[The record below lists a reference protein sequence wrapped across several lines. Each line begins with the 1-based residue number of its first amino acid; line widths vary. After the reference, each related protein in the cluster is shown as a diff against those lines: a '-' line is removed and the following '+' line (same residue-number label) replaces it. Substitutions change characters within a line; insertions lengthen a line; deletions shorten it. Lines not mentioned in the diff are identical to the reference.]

1 MTRPLTPASAADH
14 REFDDMDRSKRI
26 TKLIRNG
33 YLYSGYDYQSGHY
46 IFIVTLPNDDKMT
59 VFLTKQGL
67 INEAD
72 LYAD

>member
-14 REFDDMDRSKRI
+14 REFDDPDRSKRI

-33 YLYSGYDYQSGHY
+33 YLYSGYDYRLGHY
-46 IFIVTLPNDDKMT
+46 IFVVTERDGSST
-59 VFLTKQGL
+59 TAFLTKQGL
-67 INEAD
+67 MNEAD

>member
-1 MTRPLTPASAADH
+1 MTRPLTPASAADNFH
-14 REFDDMDRSKRI
+14 DTDRSKRI

>member
-1 MTRPLTPASAADH
+1 MRPLTPASAADH
-14 REFDDMDRSKRI
+14 REFDDMDRSKHI

-46 IFIVTLPNDDKMT
+46 IFVVTEPDGSKMT
-59 VFLTKQGL
+59 AFLTKQGL
-67 INEAD
+67 MSEAD